1 MKTEHNTNVN
11 SDLSALSIIHLIL
24 REQYL
29 KPQLTHRLSH
39 TTNPFIPEL
48 SPATSVLKP
57 MHYKLETY

>member
-29 KPQLTHRLSH
+29 KPQITHRLVPSY
-39 TTNPFIPEL
+39 L
-48 SPATSVLKP
+48 SIKAYAL
-57 MHYKLETY
+57 